1 MTAVPPSKSS
11 PWSWR
16 GWWWSSLKAL
26 WSLMENRKFARKKKK
41 NNLSTL
47 NLLLQTKLYTLIIF
61 KNVWVTFNIEL
72 MHEQEHVLG
81 QLLKTYKTFVNFISW
96 LLTLSQTTSSL
107 KVTLHFIRLPETEE
121 GSRKM
126 RINIMSINLYK
137 ITLSINTC
145 IWVTSDRFSSVMM
158 VVYTSKCLFIPNSQI
173 TLLYIGH
180 KIRNQWLGM
189 CLSTSH

>member
-1 MTAVPPSKSS
+1 MTAAPPSKSS

-26 WSLMENRKFARKKKK
+26 WSLMANRKFARKKKQ

-72 MHEQEHVLG
+72 MHEQEQIPG

-107 KVTLHFIRLPETEE
+107 KVTLHFIRLPETEK

-173 TLLYIGH
+173 ILL
-180 KIRNQWLGM
+180 
-189 CLSTSH
+189 

>member
-11 PWSWR
+11 LWSWR

-26 WSLMENRKFARKKKK
+26 WSLMANRKFARKKKQ

-72 MHEQEHVLG
+72 MHEQEQIPG

-107 KVTLHFIRLPETEE
+107 KVTLHFIRLPETEK

-173 TLLYIGH
+173 TSLYIGL
-180 KIRNQWLGM
+180 KIRKQWLGM